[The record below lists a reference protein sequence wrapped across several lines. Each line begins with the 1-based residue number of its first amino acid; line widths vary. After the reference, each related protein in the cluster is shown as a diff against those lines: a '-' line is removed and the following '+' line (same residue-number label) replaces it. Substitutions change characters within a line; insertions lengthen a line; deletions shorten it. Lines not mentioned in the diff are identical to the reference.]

1 MASCALKFDDK
12 DGTSF
17 LDLLD
22 KTTPA
27 AMAVTTRVKEMI
39 MAVRFAALGLQF
51 EMVEGM
57 SSRGS
62 WGVASISSLLEFVM
76 VLILAG

>member
-1 MASCALKFDDK
+1 LKFDDV

-57 SSRGS
+57 SSRS
-62 WGVASISSLLEFVM
+62 WGAASI
-76 VLILAG
+76 